1 MLITAE
7 ERNSEQEKQCMHKLK
22 MQVVCSPISRNNSI
36 LYVIIKFTSFKETIY
51 LKIYN
56 IKGSSKWLF
65 AFIQI
70 AKPEPPNSLGFQDAA
85 NTEKNVII
93 YSGSNF
99 PKKISILIKRI

>member
-1 MLITAE
+1 
-7 ERNSEQEKQCMHKLK
+7 

-70 AKPEPPNSLGFQDAA
+70 AKPQPPNSLGFQDAA

-93 YSGSNF
+93 YSGSSF